1 MAKKRSYKITEPHE
15 SKISRK
21 YLFLTAA
28 FWVVL
33 LAVLV
38 SGPAFYFIKKDFASE
53 VRQIRQPRPNR
64 FFLGIDVSQTMRP
77 DILSDFED
85 ALISRLQNFVGHGE
99 VSCRIAVFGLPG
111 CGKETISHILS
122 TSLPQDERTFRRTIE
137 ERIRSISISRRPE
150 GIGDPTPLTTPLFYF
165 LGEILPE
172 RAGER
177 VIIFSDLV
185 NDDGGCQEFR
195 FPVKAFEEFGL
206 HKGGQIIFLYPAPY
220 IRGEYATPDLPEKLL
235 KKQKEFITS
244 VHELSKEGRLR
255 AFFYHV
261 PDHSQ
266 ERTEFLKSQLRN
278 AIPATAFEIVWGRV
292 SKMIDT
298 IVAAVRG

>member
-1 MAKKRSYKITEPHE
+1 MAKKSSYKITEPHE
-15 SKISRK
+15 NKISRT

-28 FWVVL
+28 FWIVLVV
-33 LAVLV
+33 VLV
-38 SGPAFYFIKKDFASE
+38 SGPALYLIRKDFASE

-64 FFLGIDVSQTMRP
+64 FFLGIDVSQTMRS

-99 VSCRIAVFGLPG
+99 VSCHIAVFGLPG
-111 CGKETISHILS
+111 CGKEAIGHILS
-122 TSLPQDERTFRRTIE
+122 TSLPQDQETFRRTVE
-137 ERIRSISISRRPE
+137 QRITNISISSRPG
-150 GIGDPTPLTTPLFYF
+150 GIADTTPLTTPLFYF

-172 RAGER
+172 SFGER

-185 NDDGGCQEFR
+185 NDDIGCQEYR

-206 HKGGQIIFLYPAPY
+206 HKGGQIIFLYPAPCV
-220 IRGEYATPDLPEKLL
+220 RGDYATPDLPERLI
-235 KKQKEFITS
+235 KKQKEFIAS
-244 VHELSKEGRLR
+244 VQELSQKGRLR

-261 PDHSQ
+261 PDNTQ
-266 ERTEFLKSQLRN
+266 ERVGFLKSQLRN

-298 IVAAVRG
+298 MVAAVRG

>member
-1 MAKKRSYKITEPHE
+1 MTKKRSYKITEPHE

-38 SGPAFYFIKKDFASE
+38 SGPAFYFMKKDFASE

-77 DILSDFED
+77 DILSDFQN
-85 ALISRLQNFVGHGE
+85 ALILRLQNFVGHGE
-99 VSCRIAVFGLPG
+99 VSCHIAVFGLPG
-111 CGKETISHILS
+111 CGKETISQILS

-137 ERIRSISISRRPE
+137 ERIRNISISRKPG
-150 GIGDPTPLTTPLFYF
+150 GIGDTTPLTTPLFYF

-177 VIIFSDLV
+177 VIIYSDLV
-185 NDDGGCQEFR
+185 NDDGGCQEFP

-206 HKGGQIIFLYPAPY
+206 HRGGQIIFLYPTPY
-220 IRGEYATPDLPEKLL
+220 IRGEYVTSDLPQRLI
-235 KKQKEFITS
+235 KKQKEFISS
-244 VHELSKEGRLR
+244 VQELSKKGRLR

-261 PDHSQ
+261 PDNNQ
-266 ERTEFLKSQLRN
+266 ERVDFLKSQVRN

>member
-1 MAKKRSYKITEPHE
+1 MTKKRSYKITEPHE

-33 LAVLV
+33 IAVLV
-38 SGPAFYFIKKDFASE
+38 SGPALYFTKKDFASE
-53 VRQIRQPRPNR
+53 IRQIRQPRPNR
-64 FFLGIDVSQTMRP
+64 FFLGIDVSQTIRP
-77 DILSDFED
+77 DILSDFQE

-111 CGKETISHILS
+111 CGRETISHVLS
-122 TSLPQDERTFRRTIE
+122 TSSPQDQETFRRTIE
-137 ERIRSISISRRPE
+137 ERIRNISISRRP
-150 GIGDPTPLTTPLFYF
+150 GVIGDTTPLTTPLFYF
-165 LGEILPE
+165 LGEILPK

-185 NDDGGCQEFR
+185 NDDGGCQEFP
-195 FPVKAFEEFGL
+195 FPVKAFQEFGL

-220 IRGEYATPDLPEKLL
+220 MRGGYATPHLPKRLI
-235 KKQKEFITS
+235 KKQQEFITS
-244 VHELSKEGRLR
+244 VQELSQKGKLR
-255 AFFYHV
+255 AFIYQV
-261 PDHSQ
+261 PDNTQ
-266 ERTEFLKSQLRN
+266 ERVDFLKSKLRN

-292 SKMIDT
+292 SRMIDT

>member
-33 LAVLV
+33 IAVLV
-38 SGPAFYFIKKDFASE
+38 SGPALYFTKKDFASE

-64 FFLGIDVSQTMRP
+64 FFLGIDVSQTIRP
-77 DILSDFED
+77 DILSDFQD

-99 VSCRIAVFGLPG
+99 VSCHIAVFGLPG
-111 CGKETISHILS
+111 CGRETILHVLS
-122 TSLPQDERTFRRTIE
+122 TSSPQDQETFRRTIE
-137 ERIRSISISRRPE
+137 EKIKNISISRTPG
-150 GIGDPTPLTTPLFYF
+150 GIVGITPLTTPLFYF
-165 LGEILPE
+165 LGEILPK

-185 NDDGGCQEFR
+185 NDDGGCQEFP

-220 IRGEYATPDLPEKLL
+220 IPGEYVRPDLPKRLI
-235 KKQKEFITS
+235 KKQKEFINS
-244 VHELSKEGRLR
+244 VQELSKKGKLR
-255 AFFYHV
+255 AFFYQV
-261 PDHSQ
+261 PDNTQ
-266 ERTEFLKSQLRN
+266 ERVEFLKSQLRN

>member
-1 MAKKRSYKITEPHE
+1 MTKKRSYKITEPHE

-33 LAVLV
+33 IAVLV
-38 SGPAFYFIKKDFASE
+38 SGPALYFTKKNFASE

-64 FFLGIDVSQTMRP
+64 FFLGIDVSQTIRP
-77 DILSDFED
+77 DILSDFQD

-99 VSCRIAVFGLPG
+99 VSCHIAVFGLPG
-111 CGKETISHILS
+111 CGRETISHVLS
-122 TSLPQDERTFRRTIE
+122 TSSPQDQETFRRTIE
-137 ERIRSISISRRPE
+137 ERIRNISISRRPG
-150 GIGDPTPLTTPLFYF
+150 GIGDTTPLTTPLFYF
-165 LGEILPE
+165 LGEILPK

-185 NDDGGCQEFR
+185 NDDGGCQEFP

-206 HKGGQIIFLYPAPY
+206 HKGGQIIFLCPAPY
-220 IRGEYATPDLPEKLL
+220 IPGEYATPDLPKRHI

-244 VHELSKEGRLR
+244 VQELSKKGKLR
-255 AFFYHV
+255 AFFYQV
-261 PDHSQ
+261 PDNTQ
-266 ERTEFLKSQLRN
+266 ERVDFLKSQLRN

>member
-33 LAVLV
+33 IAVLV
-38 SGPAFYFIKKDFASE
+38 IGPALYLTKKDFASE

-64 FFLGIDVSQTMRP
+64 FFLGIDVSQTIRP
-77 DILSDFED
+77 DILSDFQD

-99 VSCRIAVFGLPG
+99 VSCHIAVFGLPG
-111 CGKETISHILS
+111 CGRKTISHVLS
-122 TSLPQDERTFRRTIE
+122 TSSPQDQETFRRTIE
-137 ERIRSISISRRPE
+137 EKIRNISISRRPG
-150 GIGDPTPLTTPLFYF
+150 GIGETTPLTTPLFYF
-165 LGEILPE
+165 LGEILPK

-185 NDDGGCQEFR
+185 NDDGGCQEFP

-206 HKGGQIIFLYPAPY
+206 HKGGQLIFLYPAPY
-220 IRGEYATPDLPEKLL
+220 IPGEYVRPDLPKRLI
-235 KKQKEFITS
+235 KKQREFITS
-244 VHELSKEGRLR
+244 VQELSKKGKLR
-255 AFFYHV
+255 AFFYQV
-261 PDHSQ
+261 PDNTQ
-266 ERTEFLKSQLRN
+266 ERVDFLKSQLRN

>member
-1 MAKKRSYKITEPHE
+1 MAKKRSYKITEPRE

-28 FWVVL
+28 FWIVL

-38 SGPAFYFIKKDFASE
+38 SGPAFYFMKKDFASE

-99 VSCRIAVFGLPG
+99 VSCHIAVFGLPG
-111 CGKETISHILS
+111 CGKETISQILS
-122 TSLPQDERTFRRTIE
+122 TSLPQDEGTFRRTVE
-137 ERIRSISISRRPE
+137 KRIRDISISRRPG
-150 GIGDPTPLTTPLFYF
+150 GIGDTTPLTTPLFYF

-172 RAGER
+172 RPGER

-185 NDDGGCQEFR
+185 NDDGGCQEYP

-220 IRGEYATPDLPEKLL
+220 MRGGYATSDLPERLL
-235 KKQKEFITS
+235 KKREEFITS
-244 VHELSKEGRLR
+244 VRELSKKGRLR

-261 PDHSQ
+261 PDNTR
-266 ERTEFLKSQLRN
+266 ERVGFLKSQLRS

>member
-33 LAVLV
+33 IAVLV
-38 SGPAFYFIKKDFASE
+38 IGPALYLTKKDFASE

-64 FFLGIDVSQTMRP
+64 FFLGIDVSQTIRP
-77 DILSDFED
+77 DILSDFQD

-99 VSCRIAVFGLPG
+99 VSCHIAVFGLPG
-111 CGKETISHILS
+111 CGRETILHVLS
-122 TSLPQDERTFRRTIE
+122 TSSPQDQETFRRTIE
-137 ERIRSISISRRPE
+137 EKIRNISISRRLG
-150 GIGDPTPLTTPLFYF
+150 GIGETTPLTTPLFYF
-165 LGEILPE
+165 LGEILPK

-185 NDDGGCQEFR
+185 NDDGGCQEFP

-206 HKGGQIIFLYPAPY
+206 HKGGQLIFLCPAPY
-220 IRGEYATPDLPEKLL
+220 IPGEYARPDLPKRLI
-235 KKQKEFITS
+235 KKQREFITS
-244 VHELSKEGRLR
+244 VQELSKKGKLR
-255 AFFYHV
+255 AFFYQV
-261 PDHSQ
+261 PDHTQ
-266 ERTEFLKSQLRN
+266 ERVDFLKSQLRN

>member
-15 SKISRK
+15 SKVSRT
-21 YLFLTAA
+21 YWFLSAA
-28 FWVVL
+28 FWFVL
-33 LAVLV
+33 LALLV
-38 SGPAFYFIKKDFASE
+38 SIPALYFIKKDFANE
-53 VRQIRQPRPNR
+53 VRQVRQPRPNR

-99 VSCRIAVFGLPG
+99 VSCHIAVFGRPG

-122 TSLPQDERTFRRTIE
+122 TSSPQDEKTFKRTVE
-137 ERIRSISISRRPE
+137 KRIRNISIASRP
-150 GIGDPTPLTTPLFYF
+150 GGDEATTPLTTPLFYF

-185 NDDGGCQEFR
+185 NDDGGCQEYS
-195 FPVKAFEEFGL
+195 FPLKAFEEFGL
-206 HKGGQIIFLYPAPY
+206 HKGGQIIFLYPTPY
-220 IRGEYATPDLPEKLL
+220 VIGEYATPDLPERLI
-235 KKQKEFITS
+235 KKQKEIIKS
-244 VHELSKEGRLR
+244 VHELSKKGRLR

-261 PDHSQ
+261 PDDTQ
-266 ERTEFLKSQLRN
+266 ERVAFLKSQLQN

>member
-1 MAKKRSYKITEPHE
+1 MTKKTSYKIIEPHE
-15 SKISRK
+15 SKLSRP

-28 FWVVL
+28 FWIVL

-38 SGPAFYFIKKDFASE
+38 AGPALYFMKKDFASE

-64 FFLGIDVSQTMRP
+64 FFLGIDVSQTIRP
-77 DILSDFED
+77 DILSDFKD

-99 VSCRIAVFGLPG
+99 VSCHIAVFGLPG

-122 TSLPQDERTFRRTIE
+122 TSSPQDQKTFGRTVEESIRT
-137 ERIRSISISRRPE
+137 ISISRRPGSKE
-150 GIGDPTPLTTPLFYF
+150 DTTPLTTPLFYF

-172 RAGER
+172 KAGER

-185 NDDGGCQEFR
+185 NDDGGCQEYP
-195 FPVKAFEEFGL
+195 FPAKAFEEFGR
-206 HKGGQIIFLYPAPY
+206 HKGGQIIFLYPVPY
-220 IRGEYATPDLPEKLL
+220 IRGEYATPDLPERLIS
-235 KKQKEFITS
+235 KQKEFIAS
-244 VHELSKEGRLR
+244 VQELSQKGRLR

-261 PDHSQ
+261 PDDS
-266 ERTEFLKSQLRN
+266 RNRISFLKSQLQN

>member
-1 MAKKRSYKITEPHE
+1 MAKKTSYKITEPHE
-15 SKISRK
+15 SKISRT

-33 LAVLV
+33 LAVLA
-38 SGPAFYFIKKDFASE
+38 SGPALYLMKKDFASE

-64 FFLGIDVSQTMRP
+64 FFLGIDVSQTMRS
-77 DILSDFED
+77 DTLSDFED
-85 ALISRLQNFVGHGE
+85 ALISRLRNFVGHGE
-99 VSCRIAVFGLPG
+99 VSCHIAVFGLPG
-111 CGKETISHILS
+111 CGKETISQILS

-137 ERIRSISISRRPE
+137 ERIRNISISRRMG
-150 GIGDPTPLTTPLFYF
+150 GIRDTTPLITPLFYF

-185 NDDGGCQEFR
+185 NDDGGCQEYP

-220 IRGEYATPDLPEKLL
+220 IRGEYATPDLPQKLI
-235 KKQKEFITS
+235 KKQKEFIAS
-244 VHELSKEGRLR
+244 VQELSQKGRLR

-261 PDHSQ
+261 PDHTR
-266 ERTEFLKSQLRN
+266 ERVDFLKSQLRN

>member
-1 MAKKRSYKITEPHE
+1 MTKKRSYKITEPHE

-21 YLFLTAA
+21 YWFLTAA

-33 LAVLV
+33 LAILV
-38 SGPAFYFIKKDFASE
+38 SGPAFYFMKKDFASE

-77 DILSDFED
+77 DILFDFQD
-85 ALISRLQNFVGHGE
+85 ALILRLHNFVGHGE
-99 VSCRIAVFGLPG
+99 VSCHIAVFGLPG

-122 TSLPQDERTFRRTIE
+122 TSLPQDERTFRQTFE
-137 ERIRSISISRRPE
+137 DRIRNISISRRP
-150 GIGDPTPLTTPLFYF
+150 GGMGDTTPLTTPLFYF

-185 NDDGGCQEFR
+185 NDDGGCQEFP
-195 FPVKAFEEFGL
+195 FPLKAFEEFGL

-220 IRGEYATPDLPEKLL
+220 VRGGYATPDLPQRLVN
-235 KKQKEFITS
+235 KQKEFISSVQETS
-244 VHELSKEGRLR
+244 KKGRLR

-261 PDHSQ
+261 PDHTQ
-266 ERTEFLKSQLRN
+266 ERVDFLKSQLRN

>member
-33 LAVLV
+33 IAVLV
-38 SGPAFYFIKKDFASE
+38 SGPALYFTKKDFASE

-77 DILSDFED
+77 DILSDFQD
-85 ALISRLQNFVGHGE
+85 ALISRLHNFVGHGE
-99 VSCRIAVFGLPG
+99 VSCDIAVFGLPG
-111 CGKETISHILS
+111 CGKETISQILS
-122 TSLPQDERTFRRTIE
+122 TSLPQDERTFRRTVE
-137 ERIRSISISRRPE
+137 ERIRSISISRRPG
-150 GIGDPTPLTTPLFYF
+150 GIVDTTPLTTPLFYF
-165 LGEILPE
+165 LAEILPK

-206 HKGGQIIFLYPAPY
+206 HKGGQIIFLHPAPH
-220 IRGEYATPDLPEKLL
+220 IRGEYATPDLPQKLI
-235 KKQKEFITS
+235 KRQKEFISS
-244 VHELSKEGRLR
+244 VQELSKKGRLR

-261 PDHSQ
+261 PDNNQ
-266 ERTEFLKSQLRN
+266 ERVDFLKSQLRN
-278 AIPATAFEIVWGRV
+278 AIPATVFEIVWGRV

>member
-33 LAVLV
+33 IAVLV
-38 SGPAFYFIKKDFASE
+38 IGPALYLTKKDFASE

-64 FFLGIDVSQTMRP
+64 FFLGIDVSQTIRP
-77 DILSDFED
+77 DILSDFQD

-99 VSCRIAVFGLPG
+99 VSCHIAVFGLPG
-111 CGKETISHILS
+111 CGRKTISHVLS
-122 TSLPQDERTFRRTIE
+122 TSSPQDQETFRRTIE
-137 ERIRSISISRRPE
+137 EKIKNISISRRPG
-150 GIGDPTPLTTPLFYF
+150 GIVGITPLTTPLFYF
-165 LGEILPE
+165 LGEILPK

-185 NDDGGCQEFR
+185 NDDGGCQEFP

-206 HKGGQIIFLYPAPY
+206 HKGGQLIFLCPAPY
-220 IRGEYATPDLPEKLL
+220 IPGEYARPDLPKRLI
-235 KKQKEFITS
+235 KKQREFITS
-244 VHELSKEGRLR
+244 VQELSKKGKLR
-255 AFFYHV
+255 AFFYQV
-261 PDHSQ
+261 PDNTQ
-266 ERTEFLKSQLRN
+266 ERVDFLKSQLRN

>member
-1 MAKKRSYKITEPHE
+1 MAKQKSYKITEPHE
-15 SKISRK
+15 SKVSRI
-21 YLFLTAA
+21 YWFLSAA
-28 FWVVL
+28 FWFVL
-33 LAVLV
+33 LALLV
-38 SGPAFYFIKKDFASE
+38 SIPALYFMKKDFANE
-53 VRQIRQPRPNR
+53 VRQVRQPRPNR

-99 VSCRIAVFGLPG
+99 VSCHIAVFGRPG
-111 CGKETISHILS
+111 CGKEAISHILS
-122 TSLPQDERTFRRTIE
+122 TSSPQDEKTFKRTVE
-137 ERIRSISISRRPE
+137 KRIRNISISSRP
-150 GIGDPTPLTTPLFYF
+150 GGDEATTPLTTPLFYF

-172 RAGER
+172 RAGEG

-185 NDDGGCQEFR
+185 NDDGGCQEYS
-195 FPVKAFEEFGL
+195 FPLKAFEEFGL
-206 HKGGQIIFLYPAPY
+206 HKGGQIIFLYPTPY
-220 IRGEYATPDLPEKLL
+220 VIGEYETPDLPERLI
-235 KKQKEFITS
+235 KKQKEFIKS
-244 VHELSKEGRLR
+244 VHELSKKGRLR

-261 PDHSQ
+261 PDDTQ
-266 ERTEFLKSQLRN
+266 ERVAFLKSQLQN

>member
-38 SGPAFYFIKKDFASE
+38 SGPALYFTKKDFASE

-64 FFLGIDVSQTMRP
+64 FFLGIDVSQTIRP
-77 DILSDFED
+77 DILSDFQD

-99 VSCRIAVFGLPG
+99 VSCHIAVFGLPG
-111 CGKETISHILS
+111 CGRETILHVLS
-122 TSLPQDERTFRRTIE
+122 TSSPQDQETFRRTIE
-137 ERIRSISISRRPE
+137 EKIRNISISRRLG
-150 GIGDPTPLTTPLFYF
+150 GIGETTPLTTPLFYF
-165 LGEILPE
+165 LGEILPK

-185 NDDGGCQEFR
+185 NDDGGCQEFP

-206 HKGGQIIFLYPAPY
+206 HKGGQLIFLCPAPY
-220 IRGEYATPDLPEKLL
+220 IPGEYARPDLPKRLI
-235 KKQKEFITS
+235 KKQREFITS
-244 VHELSKEGRLR
+244 VQELSKKGKLR
-255 AFFYHV
+255 AFFYQV
-261 PDHSQ
+261 PDNTQ
-266 ERTEFLKSQLRN
+266 ERVDFLKSQLRN

>member
-1 MAKKRSYKITEPHE
+1 MAKKTSYKITQPHKT
-15 SKISRK
+15 KISRT

-28 FWVVL
+28 FWIAL
-33 LAVLV
+33 IAVLV
-38 SGPAFYFIKKDFASE
+38 SGLALYFMKKDFASE

-64 FFLGIDVSQTMRP
+64 FFLVIDVSQTIRP
-77 DILSDFED
+77 DILSDFQD
-85 ALISRLQNFVGHGE
+85 ALISRLQDFVGHGE
-99 VSCRIAVFGLPG
+99 VFCHITVFGLPG

-122 TSLPQDERTFRRTIE
+122 TRVPQDHETFRSTIE
-137 ERIRSISISRRPE
+137 EGIRKISISRRLR
-150 GIGDPTPLTTPLFYF
+150 GIGDTTPLTTPLFYF
-165 LGEILPE
+165 LAENLPE

-185 NDDGGCQEFR
+185 NDDRGCQEYP
-195 FPVKAFEEFGL
+195 FPAKAFEEFGL
-206 HKGGQIIFLYPAPY
+206 HKGGQIIFLCPAPY
-220 IRGEYATPDLPEKLL
+220 IPGKYATPDLPERLI
-235 KKQKEFITS
+235 KKQKEFIAS
-244 VHELSKEGRLR
+244 VQELSQKGRLR

-261 PDHSQ
+261 PDNTQ
-266 ERTEFLKSQLRN
+266 ERVDFLKSQLRN

>member
-1 MAKKRSYKITEPHE
+1 MTKKRSYKITEPHE

-33 LAVLV
+33 LAILV
-38 SGPAFYFIKKDFASE
+38 SGPALYFTKKDFASE

-64 FFLGIDVSQTMRP
+64 FFLGIDVSQTIRP
-77 DILSDFED
+77 DILSDFQD

-99 VSCRIAVFGLPG
+99 VSCHIAVFGLPG
-111 CGKETISHILS
+111 CGRETISHVLS
-122 TSLPQDERTFRRTIE
+122 TSSPQDQETFRRTIE
-137 ERIRSISISRRPE
+137 ERIRNISISRRPGGARDE
-150 GIGDPTPLTTPLFYF
+150 TPLTTPLFYF
-165 LGEILPE
+165 LGEILPK

-185 NDDGGCQEFR
+185 NDDGGCQEFPC
-195 FPVKAFEEFGL
+195 PVKAFEEFGL

-220 IRGEYATPDLPEKLL
+220 VPGEYATPDLPERLI
-235 KKQKEFITS
+235 KKQEEFITS
-244 VHELSKEGRLR
+244 VQELSQKGKLR

-261 PDHSQ
+261 PDHTQ
-266 ERTEFLKSQLRN
+266 ERVDFLKSQLRN

>member
-15 SKISRK
+15 SKISRT
-21 YLFLTAA
+21 YLYLTAA

-33 LAVLV
+33 FALLV
-38 SGPAFYFIKKDFASE
+38 SVPVLYVMKKDFASE

-64 FFLGIDVSQTMRP
+64 FFLGIDVSQTIRP
-77 DILSDFED
+77 DVLSDFQD

-99 VSCRIAVFGLPG
+99 VFCHIAVFGLPG
-111 CGKETISHILS
+111 CGEQTISHILS
-122 TSLPQDERTFRRTIE
+122 TSSPQDENTFQRAVE
-137 ERIRSISISRRPE
+137 KRIRNISISGRPE
-150 GIGDPTPLTTPLFYF
+150 EQGDTTPLTTPLFYF
-165 LGEILPE
+165 LREILPE

-185 NDDGGCQEFR
+185 NDDRGCQEYL
-195 FPVKAFEEFGL
+195 FPLKAFEEFGL
-206 HKGGQIIFLYPAPY
+206 HKSGQVIFLYPTPHVT
-220 IRGEYATPDLPEKLL
+220 GEYETPDLPARLI
-235 KKQKEFITS
+235 KKQEEFIRS
-244 VHELSKEGRLR
+244 VHELSKKGGLR

-261 PDHSQ
+261 PDDTQ
-266 ERTEFLKSQLRN
+266 ARVAFLKSQLQN